1 MAPKISYIE
10 VTKIPGLAPALRSIS
25 APNFVKSFL
34 QVEPQ
39 SAGPFPGKGRIAF
52 TLCGAGDGSALVNL
66 VAAPFYT
73 PVMGAFTKTYEHKL
87 PLQPVECLA
96 EMSKDVV
103 AFEEA
108 IDAVF
113 FEILRKY
120 LPKDGSIRRDDWL
133 GSLQAGKQVLEK
145 KLHPVHGY
153 YAWKK
158 LEHNN
163 GMQQYFGPPAAA
175 IGPGV
180 EELWRHDPGYMVL
193 ASTKEHCGVMVT
205 SPLSVE
211 FDVDIPILK
220 LTLSKLLGFLIDPTA
235 FVECHSKEAVNG

>member
-1 MAPKISYIE
+1 MVSKVSYID
-10 VTKIPGLAPALRSIS
+10 VSKIPGLAPALRSIK

-34 QVEPQ
+34 QVEP
-39 SAGPFPGKGRIAF
+39 SSSGPFPGKGRIAF
-52 TLCGAGDGSALVNL
+52 YPQGEDSSPEDVEL
-66 VAAPFYT
+66 AAASFYS
-73 PVMGAFTKTYEHKL
+73 PAVGRFTKTYEHQL

-96 EMSKDVV
+96 KMSESVA
-103 AFEEA
+103 AFEVA
-108 IDAVF
+108 IDDLF
-113 FEILRKY
+113 FGILRKY
-120 LPKDGSIRRDDWL
+120 LPEDGSIHRAGWL

-163 GMQQYFGPPAAA
+163 GMRQHFGPR
-175 IGPGV
+175 V

-193 ASTKEHCGVMVT
+193 TSTREHCGVMVT

-220 LTLSKLLGFLIDPTA
+220 LTLSKYLGFLIDPTA
-235 FVECHSKEAVNG
+235 FVECHSKEAING

>member
-1 MAPKISYIE
+1 MVQKISYIE
-10 VTKIPGLAPALRSIS
+10 VSRIPGLAPALRSIR

-39 SAGPFPGKGRIAF
+39 SAGPFPGAGRLAF
-52 TLCGAGDGSALVNL
+52 TLPGDRGDAFVDTVSV
-66 VAAPFYT
+66 PFYT
-73 PVMGAFTKTYEHKL
+73 PILGSFTKTYEHKL

-96 EMSKDVV
+96 KMSESVA
-103 AFEEA
+103 AFEAA
-108 IDAVF
+108 IDDMF

-120 LPKDGSIRRDDWL
+120 LPSDSSVHSDSWL

-163 GMQQYFGPPAAA
+163 GMLQHFGPR
-175 IGPGV
+175 V
-180 EELWRHDPGYMVL
+180 KELWRHDPGYMVL

-220 LTLSKLLGFLIDPTA
+220 LKLSKLLGFLIDPTA